1 MRWSHAIVVVVVV
14 VVGVGVGVG
23 GCGGGGT
30 AGDPDARPDSA
41 PGDPFAEPAGT
52 ILVSEQD
59 GTWNGD
65 PGPAS
70 AIQATLSDYHPFQ
83 RETARMGEC
92 RLLEYQPASC
102 PTPCDGVCT
111 MSGCVAWP
119 TPLDAGTITITGT
132 HDPHELQRDAVN
144 GQYWSGA
151 LPLELFD
158 AGATITASAAGG
170 ADFAAFSLSARAP
183 EPIDADITRPLELP
197 LADDFDLHWVAGGES
212 GVSVRL
218 SLVAPNGGHG
228 LPYDAIIECV
238 SPDDGTITVPG
249 AFLAAL
255 GHIYGAPCLVG
266 HECPPSTLTRYHA
279 STSSSSSGITLR
291 VATEVVFYVRHDAI

>member
-1 MRWSHAIVVVVVV
+1 MRWSVALVLVAA
-14 VVGVGVGVG
+14 
-23 GCGGGGT
+23 CGGGSSSD
-30 AGDPDARPDSA
+30 DPDARPDSA

-70 AIQATLSDYHPFQ
+70 AIAATLSDYHPFQ
-83 RETARMGEC
+83 RETARTGEC

-132 HDPHELQRDAVN
+132 HDPHELQRDTIN

-151 LPLELFD
+151 LPPELFD

-183 EPIDADITRPLELP
+183 DPIDADITRPLDLP
-197 LADDFDLHWVAGGES
+197 LADDFDVHWTSAGDT
-212 GVSVRL
+212 SVRL
-218 SLVAPNGGHG
+218 SLVASNGGHG

-249 AFLAAL
+249 AFLSAL

-279 STSSSSSGITLR
+279 ATSPSGVVLR